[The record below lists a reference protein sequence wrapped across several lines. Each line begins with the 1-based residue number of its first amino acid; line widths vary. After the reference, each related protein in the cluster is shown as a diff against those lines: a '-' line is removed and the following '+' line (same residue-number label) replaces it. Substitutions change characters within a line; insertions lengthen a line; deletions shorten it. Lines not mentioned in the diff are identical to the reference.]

1 MKPVFGLRAHDFGTF
16 AAAELAPQIALSGA
30 TCVQLALA
38 KALPGAHLLPSEF
51 GEAGIAEIRQAFNN
65 NGISIAVLGCYID
78 MVTPDLHERE
88 FSLARFAAH
97 IEAAAALGCRI
108 IGTET
113 GSPIPYLDRAD
124 GREVAFN
131 IALESL
137 QQLVKVAEEKGVV
150 VGVEPVAEFH
160 ALSSAEHARMMID
173 KFNSVAVGIIFDP
186 VNLVPVK
193 GVADMNAFLD
203 ECFAAFG
210 DHIIAIHAK
219 DYQMIRGE
227 NGLVKSDALPAGMGD
242 MDWEGLFLRLIKVGK
257 HQVPILLEEAG
268 PNEAP
273 AAFARLNIAWD
284 NAVEKA
290 RMIMNF

>member
-1 MKPVFGLRAHDFGTF
+1 MKPFFGLRAHDFGTLE
-16 AAAELAPQIALSGA
+16 AEELAAQIASSGA
-30 TCVQLALA
+30 TCIQLALA
-38 KALPGAHLLPSEF
+38 KALPGSHLFPSEF
-51 GEAGIAEIRQAFNN
+51 GGAGIAEIRQAFNN
-65 NGISIAVLGCYID
+65 EGIAIAVLGCYID

-97 IEAAAALGCRI
+97 IDAAAALGCRI

-113 GSPIPYLDRAD
+113 GSPIPYLDQAH
-124 GREVAFN
+124 GRELAFD

-137 QQLVKVAEEKGVV
+137 QRLVKVAEEKGVV

-160 ALSSAEHARMMID
+160 ALSSAEHARIMIE
-173 KFNSVAVGIIFDP
+173 KFNAVAVGIIFDP
-186 VNLVPVK
+186 VNLVPIK
-193 GVADMNAFLD
+193 GVADMNIFLD

-210 DHIIAIHAK
+210 DHIVAIHAK
-219 DYQMIRGE
+219 DFKMIQGE

-242 MDWEGLFLRLIKVGK
+242 MDWEGLFLRLITAGK

-268 PNEAP
+268 PNAAP
-273 AAFARLNIAWD
+273 AAFARLKIAWD

-290 RMIMNF
+290 GVG